1 MIFNFAAQRDR
12 KARLCKSIF
21 LFFALFFALLPSIEI
36 KAQTVLTRGQFSRL
50 NVLARAAY
58 FEREILKASDA
69 EGVDPNLLWTIAY
82 NETRFRPWL
91 TSPKNA
97 RGLMQFIPSTA
108 ARFDLSDPY
117 EPQAAIRAAA
127 RYVKYLSK
135 TFGGRVDSILAAYNS
150 GEGTVSAFLDGRT
163 IQAGRKTINAARR
176 KTIGGVPPYSE
187 TIGYVG
193 RGLKIYRWLVNRRA
207 FPSAII
213 PATFPTEISSAVA
226 RVSLFDPELQIV
238 PNFVMKTD
246 FVRPVS
252 GKSQPQKP
260 MPVDPTAQ
268 VISETSDKT
277 TDKSRQLEIYY
288 DARSGNRYLVGK
300 NGGKTQLAEAGQMVV
315 TNNRQETNSAAR
327 SLFFGTNKPK

>member
-1 MIFNFAAQRDR
+1 MNLFAI
-12 KARLCKSIF
+12 ARVG
-21 LFFALFFALLPSIEI
+21 AGLLPILIFFSFFSAGYAS
-36 KAQTVLTRGQFSRL
+36 AQERFTRQQFSRL
-50 NVLARAAY
+50 SVLERATF
-58 FEREILKASDA
+58 FEKTILQVSDA

-117 EPQAAIRAAA
+117 EPTQAIAAAA

-135 TFGGRVDSILAAYNS
+135 IFGGRVDSILAAYNA
-150 GEGTVSAFLDGRT
+150 GEGTVTAFLGGRT

-176 KTIGGVPPYSE
+176 RSIGGVPPYSE

-207 FPSAII
+207 FPSAIF
-213 PATFPTEISSAVA
+213 PATFPAEVSAAVA
-226 RVSLFDPELQIV
+226 RVSLFDPELGNEA
-238 PNFVMKTD
+238 NFVVKTD

-252 GKSQPQKP
+252 AKSLPQKL
-260 MPVDPTAQ
+260 MPPQPTSQ
-268 VISETSDKT
+268 VSSETVDKVA
-277 TDKSRQLEIYY
+277 DDSRQFEIYY
-288 DARSGNRYLVGK
+288 DARSGNRYSVGK
-300 NGGKTQLAEAGQMVV
+300 NGDKTKLAEAGQMII
-315 TNNRQETNSAAR
+315 TGNRQETNGAAR
-327 SLFFGTNKPK
+327 SLFFGANKPK